1 MIFYRLFSIILLPF
15 LFLLMVARIFLGKDD
30 ASRIKEKFAFTCKDR
45 PKGKLIWIHGVSV
58 GESRTALILVDK
70 IVKYID
76 NVTVLMTST
85 TLNSAQMLA
94 KEVGDKY
101 YGRVIH
107 QFLPVDSEPC
117 VRKFANHWKMDVVI
131 FLESEI
137 WPNFLRYLS
146 KKKIPT
152 YLVNARM
159 SVKSASRWRFF
170 AKFGIRP
177 FDNFKKIFV
186 QDEKDIVTFKSLSS
200 ANLEFFGNLK
210 NEAAP
215 PSYDDELLKN
225 LKSRIGK
232 RKIFLVASTH
242 KKEEEVIV
250 SVHKRLKQKYPDL
263 LTVLVVRHPARSNEV
278 EKVLQGLDYAT
289 FDQGKKIKDEDE
301 LLFVNKM
308 GVLGLFYK
316 FCDFAFIA
324 GSLEK
329 IGGHNPYEAIK
340 LDCAVVTGENYFNF
354 YETYENLKKNNACIV
369 VDGQDSLFEVMDGL
383 FSGKIDAKKMLANA
397 KEAIKKSGSVS
408 DAVIGEVSTVLQG
421 DLISR

>member
-1 MIFYRLFSIILLPF
+1 
-15 LFLLMVARIFLGKDD
+15 MVLRIFLGKDD

-45 PKGKLIWIHGVSV
+45 PNGKLIWIHGVSV

-70 IVKYID
+70 IVKEFTD
-76 NVTVLMTST
+76 VKVLMTST
-85 TLNSAQMLA
+85 TLNSAQMLT
-94 KEVGDKY
+94 KEIGDKY

-107 QFLPVDSEPC
+107 QFLPVDSDPC
-117 VRKFANHWKMDVVI
+117 VRKFVNHWKMDMAI

-137 WPNFLRYLS
+137 WPNFLNYLS

-159 SVKSASRWRFF
+159 SSRSAKRWKFI

-177 FDNFKKIFV
+177 FDNFQKIFV
-186 QDEKDIVTFKSLSS
+186 QDKKDIEIFGSLSK
-200 ANLEFFGNLK
+200 AELKCFGNLK
-210 NEAAP
+210 NEAKAP
-215 PSYDDELLKN
+215 FYDEELLIN
-225 LKSRIGK
+225 LKDKIGQ
-232 RKIFLVASTH
+232 RKVFLAASTH
-242 KKEEEVIV
+242 KKEEEAVV
-250 SVHKRLKQKYPDL
+250 EVHKKLKEKYPDL

-278 EKVLQGLDYAT
+278 EKVLQGLNYAI
-289 FDQGKKIKDEDE
+289 FDEGKKIKGEDE

-340 LDCAVVTGENYFNF
+340 LDCAVVSGDQYFNF
-354 YETYENLKKNNACIV
+354 YETYENLRQNDACIIV
-369 VDGQDSLFEVMDGL
+369 KNQDELFDVMDKL
-383 FSGKIDAKKMLANA
+383 LSGKVDANKMLENA
-397 KEAIKKSGSVS
+397 KEAIKKGGSVS
-408 DAVIGEVSTVLQG
+408 DEVAREVGLELS
-421 DLISR
+421 